1 MNSEGTASL
10 GHLACSGRQRTNTQ
24 ALNQILVSFR
34 ITASQIF
41 QQAAP
46 ASNHQQ
52 QSTAGMM
59 VLFMRL
65 EMFAELQNTLAQ
77 DSNLNL

>member
-1 MNSEGTASL
+1 MNSEGAASL
-10 GHLACSGRQRTNTQ
+10 RRLTCGSRQRTYTK
-24 ALNQILVSFR
+24 ALDQILVSFR

-65 EMFAELQNTLAQ
+65 EMFAKLKNALAQ
-77 DSNLNL
+77 DSDLNL

>member
-1 MNSEGTASL
+1 MSELGGDDAHQGALPVILALTA
-10 GHLACSGRQRTNTQ
+10 NTQ

-34 ITASQIF
+34 IAASQIF
-41 QQAAP
+41 QQATP

-52 QSTAGMM
+52 QPAAGMM

-65 EMFAELQNTLAQ
+65 EMLCEL
-77 DSNLNL
+77 